1 MAEHCPRCFEELDF
15 LHKCSPSFSSGSFS
29 QDFSTPSR
37 QYPLASIVM
46 AAPLMGIV
54 LELFLPLPS
63 SLIASALVA
72 VLGSAV
78 TSFLWVAFKYDGH
91 KSFKFFILNLKN
103 FVYTP
108 NMLKIFGSD
117 GNKKATSTWF
127 GFIALSTAIQIFLFT
142 PGNASFIENTV
153 SNKIKKES
161 GVKLAVECPGTK
173 IYFYQE
179 PIECRVKTGVFG
191 ITVPARVTISPVVGT
206 FSIKVSLL

>member
-1 MAEHCPRCFEELDF
+1 MADYCPLCFKEADF
-15 LHKCSPSFSSGSFS
+15 LHTCSDSESSDIFGQGSSGKYSL
-29 QDFSTPSR
+29 T
-37 QYPLASIVM
+37 SIVM
-46 AAPLMGIV
+46 AAPLVGIV
-54 LELFLPLPS
+54 LDLFLPLPS
-63 SLIASALVA
+63 SLIASAVVA

-78 TSFLWVAFKYDGH
+78 MGFLWVAFKHDGN
-91 KSFKFFILNLKN
+91 KTFSFFIRNLKN
-103 FVYTP
+103 FIYTP

>member
-1 MAEHCPRCFEELDF
+1 VANYCPRCFEEDDAY
-15 LHKCSPSFSSGSFS
+15 HSCIDSGSLDSFG
-29 QDFSTPSR
+29 QDSVGTSSK
-37 QYPLASIVM
+37 YSLTSIVM
-46 AAPLMGIV
+46 AAPLLGIV

-63 SLIASALVA
+63 SIVTSALVS

-78 TSFLWVAFKYDGH
+78 MGFLWVAFKYDGN
-91 KSFKFFILNLKN
+91 KTFRFFIRNLKN

-108 NMLKIFGSD
+108 NMLKIFGSN
-117 GNKKATSTWF
+117 GNKKATTTWF

-161 GVKLAVECPGTK
+161 GVRLTVQCPGTQ
-173 IYFYQE
+173 IYLYQD
-179 PIECRVKTGVFG
+179 PIECRVRTGIFG
-191 ITVPARVTISPVVGT
+191 ITVPARVTISPVIGT

>member
-15 LHKCSPSFSSGSFS
+15 LHKCSPSSSSGSFS

-37 QYPLASIVM
+37 QYSLASIVM

-54 LELFLPLPS
+54 LDLFLPLPS

-78 TSFLWVAFKYDGH
+78 TSFLWVAFKYDGN
-91 KSFKFFILNLKN
+91 KSCGFFIRNLKN
-103 FVYTP
+103 FLYTP

-142 PGNASFIENTV
+142 PGNASFVENTV

-161 GVKLAVECPGTK
+161 GVKLAVECPGAQ
-173 IYFYQE
+173 IYFYQD
-179 PIECRVKTGVFG
+179 PIECRVKTGIFG
-191 ITVPARVTISPVVGT
+191 ISVPARVTMSPVVGT

>member
-1 MAEHCPRCFEELDF
+1 MAEYCPRCLEEADF
-15 LHKCSPSFSSGSFS
+15 LHKCGPSSSSGSFS
-29 QDFSTPSR
+29 EDFSTPSR
-37 QYPLASIVM
+37 HYSLASIVM
-46 AAPLMGIV
+46 AAPLLGVV
-54 LELFLPLPS
+54 LDLFLPLPS
-63 SLIASALVA
+63 SIITSALVA

-78 TSFLWVAFKYDGH
+78 MGFLWVAFKYDGN
-91 KSFKFFILNLKN
+91 KTFKFFIRNLKN
-103 FVYTP
+103 FIYTP

-161 GVKLAVECPGTK
+161 GVRLTVQCPETQ
-173 IYFYQE
+173 IYLYQD
-179 PIECRVKTGVFG
+179 PIECRVRTGIFG
-191 ITVPARVTISPVVGT
+191 ITVPARVTISPIIGT

>member
-1 MAEHCPRCFEELDF
+1 MADYCPLCFKEADF
-15 LHKCSPSFSSGSFS
+15 LHTCSDSESSDIFGQGSSGKYSL
-29 QDFSTPSR
+29 T
-37 QYPLASIVM
+37 SIVM
-46 AAPLMGIV
+46 AAPLVGIV
-54 LELFLPLPS
+54 LDLFLPLPS
-63 SLIASALVA
+63 SLIASAVVA

-78 TSFLWVAFKYDGH
+78 MGFLWVAFKHDGN
-91 KSFKFFILNLKN
+91 KSFGFFIRNLKN
-103 FVYTP
+103 FLYTP

-173 IYFYQE
+173 IYFYQD
-179 PIECRVKTGVFG
+179 PIECRVKTGIFG
-191 ITVPARVTISPVVGT
+191 ITVPARVTISPVIGT

>member
-1 MAEHCPRCFEELDF
+1 MADYCPLCFEKDD
-15 LHKCSPSFSSGSFS
+15 PSHFCGDSTSSGSIGQS
-29 QDFSTPSR
+29 SSSNMGKYSLT
-37 QYPLASIVM
+37 SIVM
-46 AAPLMGIV
+46 AAPLLGIA

-63 SLIASALVA
+63 SIVTSALVS

-78 TSFLWVAFKYDGH
+78 MGFLWVAFKYDGN
-91 KSFKFFILNLKN
+91 KTFRFFIRNLKN
-103 FVYTP
+103 FLYTP

-161 GVKLAVECPGTK
+161 GVRLTVQCPGTQ
-173 IYFYQE
+173 IYLYQD
-179 PIECRVKTGVFG
+179 PIECRVRTGIFG
-191 ITVPARVTISPVVGT
+191 ITVPARVTISPVIGT

>member
-1 MAEHCPRCFEELDF
+1 M
-15 LHKCSPSFSSGSFS
+15 G
-29 QDFSTPSR
+29 
-37 QYPLASIVM
+37 
-46 AAPLMGIV
+46 APLMGIV
-54 LELFLPLPS
+54 LDLFLPLPS

-78 TSFLWVAFKYDGH
+78 TSFLWVAFKYDGN
-91 KSFKFFILNLKN
+91 KTFRFFILNLKN
-103 FVYTP
+103 FLYTP

-173 IYFYQE
+173 IYFYQD
-179 PIECRVKTGVFG
+179 PIECRVKTGIFG
-191 ITVPARVTISPVVGT
+191 ITVPARVTISPVIGT

>member
-1 MAEHCPRCFEELDF
+1 VANYCPRCFEEDDAY
-15 LHKCSPSFSSGSFS
+15 HSCIDSGSLDSFG
-29 QDFSTPSR
+29 QDSVGTSSK
-37 QYPLASIVM
+37 YSLTSIVM

-54 LELFLPLPS
+54 LDLFLPLPS
-63 SLIASALVA
+63 SIVTSALVS

-78 TSFLWVAFKYDGH
+78 MGFLWVAFKYDGN
-91 KSFKFFILNLKN
+91 KTFRFFIRNLKN
-103 FVYTP
+103 FIYTP
-108 NMLKIFGSD
+108 NMLKIFGSE

-161 GVKLAVECPGTK
+161 GVRLTVQCPGTQ
-173 IYFYQE
+173 IYLYQD
-179 PIECRVKTGVFG
+179 PIECRVRTGIFG
-191 ITVPARVTISPVVGT
+191 ITVPARVTISPVIGT

>member
-1 MAEHCPRCFEELDF
+1 VAEHCPRCFEELDF
-15 LHKCSPSFSSGSFS
+15 PHKCSASSSSGPFS
-29 QDFSTPSR
+29 QDFSTPSK
-37 QYPLASIVM
+37 QYSLASIVM

-54 LELFLPLPS
+54 LDLFLPLPS

-78 TSFLWVAFKYDGH
+78 TSFLWVAFKHDGN
-91 KSFKFFILNLKN
+91 KTFRFFIRNLKN
-103 FVYTP
+103 FLYTP

-161 GVKLAVECPGTK
+161 GIKLGVECPGTQ
-173 IYFYQE
+173 IYFYQD
-179 PIECRVKTGVFG
+179 PIECRVRTGIFG
-191 ITVPARVTISPVVGT
+191 ITVPARVTLSPVVGT

>member
-1 MAEHCPRCFEELDF
+1 M
-15 LHKCSPSFSSGSFS
+15 
-29 QDFSTPSR
+29 T
-37 QYPLASIVM
+37 SIVM

-72 VLGSAV
+72 VLGSAF

-103 FVYTP
+103 FIYTP

-117 GNKKATSTWF
+117 GKKKATSTWF

-142 PGNASFIENTV
+142 PGNASFVENTV

-179 PIECRVKTGVFG
+179 PIECRVKTGIFG
-191 ITVPARVTISPVVGT
+191 ISVPARVTISPIIGT
-206 FSIKVSLL
+206 FTIKVSLL

>member
-1 MAEHCPRCFEELDF
+1 MAEYCPRCLEEADF
-15 LHKCSPSFSSGSFS
+15 LHKCGPSSSSGSFS
-29 QDFSTPSR
+29 EDFSTPSR
-37 QYPLASIVM
+37 QYSLASIVM
-46 AAPLMGIV
+46 AAPLLGVV
-54 LELFLPLPS
+54 LDLFLPLPS
-63 SLIASALVA
+63 SIITSALVA

-78 TSFLWVAFKYDGH
+78 MGFLWVAFKYDGN
-91 KSFKFFILNLKN
+91 KTFSFFIRNLKN
-103 FVYTP
+103 FIYTP

-161 GVKLAVECPGTK
+161 GVSLTVQCPGTQ
-173 IYFYQE
+173 IYLYQD
-179 PIECRVKTGVFG
+179 PIECRVRTGIFG